1 MGDVFCAVEDGGGA
15 NGGFAD
21 LGDGDDNSAY
31 FGSPKKEGYERNGE
45 GKLAIWIEVAVGVVV
60 EVLVKVITV
69 SEADGVLS
77 VPTAKGRIVNPTL
90 TVALQLSDN

>member
-1 MGDVFCAVEDGGGA
+1 
-15 NGGFAD
+15 
-21 LGDGDDNSAY
+21 
-31 FGSPKKEGYERNGE
+31 
-45 GKLAIWIEVAVGVVV
+45 V